1 MSSPAAPKQ
10 KLFTGISATETK
22 LLVLANVCLKNDK
35 IDYEKLALNA
45 GIKASS
51 AQTLFRN
58 AKRKLDKMYGNSN
71 ADANANGATADLSPE
86 ETPSKRGKSTAKA
99 PRTPKVLLS
108 PKATKT
114 SKTVKSPKATKTSKT
129 VKSPKA
135 TKATKTSKGDKAA
148 TKTEESADQVSA
160 MPELSP
166 TTAKSAADVAGGTFH
181 GATVTEPAAEPSA
194 SAATTE
200 ATKLQTEQDE
210 EASDKIDNND
220 KAARDLAVN
229 QHLPESLL
237 AKEDDTYEE
246 EAQEDEQHQD

>member
-1 MSSPAAPKQ
+1 MSSPAAPKE
-10 KLFTGISATETK
+10 KLFAGISATETK
-22 LLVLANVCLKNDK
+22 LLVLANVCLKNDKWTTK

-71 ADANANGATADLSPE
+71 ADANANGTTADLLPE

-114 SKTVKSPKATKTSKT
+114 SKTVKT
-129 VKSPKA
+129 PKA

-160 MPELSP
+160 KPELSP
-166 TTAKSAADVAGGTFH
+166 TTAKSAADVTGGTFRD
-181 GATVTEPAAEPSA
+181 AAVTEPAAEPVAEPSA

-200 ATKLQTEQDE
+200 ATMLQTEQDE

-246 EAQEDEQHQD
+246 EAQEDEQHQN

>member
-1 MSSPAAPKQ
+1 MSSPAAPKE

-114 SKTVKSPKATKTSKT
+114 SKTVKSPKATK
-129 VKSPKA
+129 
-135 TKATKTSKGDKAA
+135 ATKTSKGDKAA

-160 MPELSP
+160 KPELSP

-181 GATVTEPAAEPSA
+181 GATVTGPATEPSA

-200 ATKLQTEQDE
+200 QTEQDE

-220 KAARDLAVN
+220 KAARDLVVN

>member
-1 MSSPAAPKQ
+1 MSSPAAPKE

-114 SKTVKSPKATKTSKT
+114 SKTVKSPKATK
-129 VKSPKA
+129 
-135 TKATKTSKGDKAA
+135 ATKTSKGDKAA

-160 MPELSP
+160 KPELSP

-181 GATVTEPAAEPSA
+181 GATVTEPATEPSA

-200 ATKLQTEQDE
+200 QTEQDE

-220 KAARDLAVN
+220 KAARDLVVN